1 MYIYNHDT
9 ERGLGSLG
17 LKYFLTSRR
26 ACSRIFRIPITS
38 QTWLC
43 VLTPYHSRVETGKSL
58 ELSDQSAQNLKLLI
72 QYSDFKQQ
80 WRKWWRKNIICP
92 DMPTY
97 TLLIYMICETHI
109 TQTHIHSCTP
119 TRVCTHPHT
128 HTPTHRHTH
137 IHKHT
142 STHTWIHTQTHR
154 HTHCKRERGT
164 DTEIETERGRGRL
177 RERQKK
183 QLWHLHQVMIPQY

>member
-1 MYIYNHDT
+1 MFWQLRDSAHWIWNAC
-9 ERGLGSLG
+9 
-17 LKYFLTSRR
+17 FTSRR

-80 WRKWWRKNIICP
+80 WRKWWRKNISCP

-97 TLLIYMICETHI
+97 TVLTYIIYETHT
-109 TQTHIHSCTP
+109 TQTHVQSCTP
-119 TRVCTHPHT
+119 TWACTHT
-128 HTPTHRHTH
+128 HTHIHRHAHGQTQTHTHAH

-142 STHTWIHTQTHR
+142 GKHTEKEREGQT
-154 HTHCKRERGT
+154 
-164 DTEIETERGRGRL
+164 L
-177 RERQKK
+177 R
-183 QLWHLHQVMIPQY
+183 